1 MLHISGASLLVMLS
15 CAIPGWAQKDQAQ
28 NPQLTVF
35 VYNRAE
41 VSRVMLEQAER
52 DAVRVFARCD
62 LVIAWVNCPPG
73 VTSPACVQPPATFHA
88 TIRLIPRPLTLGEAS
103 FGVAFPSDDRGG
115 YADVFFEHVK
125 RLRGDDEHVD
135 LAAVLGHVMAHE
147 IGHLL
152 LGSHSHSPS
161 GIMQDQ
167 WHDDQLIKISQGR
180 LLFTAEQAGQMR
192 THVAS
197 WVKSVSSSP
206 DMADIRGQ

>member
-1 MLHISGASLLVMLS
+1 MLHLSGTSLLAVLS
-15 CAIPGWAQKDQAQ
+15 CAILGWAQKDHAR

-41 VSRVMLEQAER
+41 VSQVMLEQAER
-52 DAVRVFARCD
+52 DAARVFAGCD
-62 LVIAWVNCPPG
+62 LDTAWVNCPPG
-73 VTSPACVQPPATFHA
+73 AASPACVHPPAAFHA
-88 TIRLIPRPLTLGEAS
+88 TIRLIARPLSLPDAA
-103 FGVAFPSDDRGG
+103 FGVAFLSDDRGA

-125 RLRGDDEHVD
+125 RLGGDDQHVD

-161 GIMQDQ
+161 GIMQGQ
-167 WHDDQLIKISQGR
+167 WHDGQLVKISQGR
-180 LLFTAEQAGQMR
+180 LFFTAEQAGQMR

-197 WVKSVSSSP
+197 WAKAFSSSTGL
-206 DMADIRGQ
+206 AEIRGQ